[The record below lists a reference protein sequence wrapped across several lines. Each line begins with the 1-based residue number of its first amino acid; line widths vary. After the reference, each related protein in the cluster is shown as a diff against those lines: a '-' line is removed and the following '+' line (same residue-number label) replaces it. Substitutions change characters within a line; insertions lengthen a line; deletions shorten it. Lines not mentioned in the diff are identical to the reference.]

1 MKKNSMEIQLPNME
15 VYFAEELQELDGATI
30 YVRGNVIEIYSEQRN
45 FLGRGQSIAGE
56 VIQCVVKNLKE
67 KGDVL

>member
-30 YVRGNVIEIYSEQRN
+30 YVRCNVIEIYSEQRN